1 MTLSVANLS
10 KRFDDKWALRD
21 VTFTCE
27 KGHIF
32 GIYGADGSGK
42 TTIIR
47 LLAGLEKPN
56 SGTISPNSS
65 IHLLSPP
72 KPSFW
77 KRLFGSTGDTV
88 GWQMSAL
95 EKAADESVL
104 LLDDPF
110 SGLDL
115 SSRKQAFEKIRSGV
129 LDRGLTVI
137 FATNDYQQIFE
148 ICDEVGVLIDGEIRQ
163 TGTPQDVYESP
174 NSAAVAAMV
183 GRNNIFLG
191 RRLTSSKT
199 DLPEFVTVD
208 GEHRLFTRKADIGTL
223 GAINKNVALAIRPEN
238 ITISFGASC
247 PEDNLLKATVTDVRP
262 QGPVTIVS
270 LDAGGLHLEA
280 LVIRLVGLNIGDEC
294 MIGLPPDRIQVLK
307 G

>member
-1 MTLSVANLS
+1 MTLSVTNLS

-27 KGHIF
+27 KGRIF
-32 GIYGADGSGK
+32 GIYGPDGSGK
-42 TTIIR
+42 TTLIR
-47 LLAGLEKPN
+47 LLAGLERLG
-56 SGTISPNSS
+56 SGTISNNSS
-65 IHLLSPP
+65 IHLLSSPR
-72 KPSFW
+72 PSFW
-77 KRLFGSTGDTV
+77 NRLFGSTTNSS
-88 GWQMSAL
+88 GWHISAIDN
-95 EKAADESVL
+95 ASDEGVV

-110 SGLDL
+110 SSLDVG
-115 SSRKQAFEKIRSGV
+115 SRERAFEKIRSGV
-129 LDRGLTVI
+129 RDRGLNVI
-137 FATNDYQQIFE
+137 FATNDYQQIFQ
-148 ICDEVGVLIDGEIRQ
+148 ICDEVGVLIGGEIMQ
-163 TGTPQDVYESP
+163 TGTPQGVYENP
-174 NSAAVAAMV
+174 NSAAVAAIV

-199 DLPEFVTVD
+199 DLPEFVTIE

-223 GAINKNVALAIRPEN
+223 GAINKNVPLAIRPEN
-238 ITISFGASC
+238 ITISFSASF

-262 QGPVTIVS
+262 QGPATIVG

-280 LVIRLVGLNIGDEC
+280 LVIRLVGLNIGEEC